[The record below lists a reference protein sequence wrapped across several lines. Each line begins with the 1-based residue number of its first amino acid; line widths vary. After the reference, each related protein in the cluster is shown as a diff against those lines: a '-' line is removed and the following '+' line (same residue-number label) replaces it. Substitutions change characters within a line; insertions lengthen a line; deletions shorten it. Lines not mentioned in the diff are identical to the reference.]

1 MAREW
6 SIREPS
12 PDDAAQMLAFARRI
26 GGETD
31 NLLFGPEGL
40 PLNEEQER
48 QYLANCSDGMY
59 SWMYVA
65 EADGM
70 LVGTCS
76 MTRGRR
82 ARAMHRAELSAAVAK
97 SHWSRGIG
105 TAMLKRLLEEG
116 RAVGVTA
123 FTLEVRADNAAAV
136 HVYEKLGF
144 RTVGRLER
152 FFRINGQYHA
162 ALLMELDA

>member
-12 PDDAAQMLAFARRI
+12 PDDAAQMLAFTRRI
-26 GGETD
+26 GSETD
-31 NLLFGPEGL
+31 NLLLGPEGL
-40 PLNEEQER
+40 PMSEEQER
-48 QYLANCSDGMY
+48 QYLANCLDGTY

-65 EADGM
+65 EADGV
-70 LVGTCS
+70 LIGSCS
-76 MTRGRR
+76 MARSKR
-82 ARAMHRAELSAAVAK
+82 ARVMHRAELSVAVAK
-97 SHWSRGIG
+97 SYWNRGVG
-105 TAMLKRLLEEG
+105 TALLARMLEEG
-116 RAVGVTA
+116 RKAGVTVFA
-123 FTLEVRADNAAAV
+123 LEVRADNAAAV